1 MIIWLAA
8 IVLVVVDAAATV
20 PTPELILISPTPT
33 GESYTNDIPTLQ
45 PSTSLDLG
53 SVSLTSMSGKLPIYA
68 VATVES
74 SSVVSTNIT
83 QALQLPT
90 PAPSGKPPKSTGV
103 MVNECCECHPNNNN
117 NITNIHLELEEKLA
131 EINTEFNMIINETN
145 TQLDN
150 LEGQLKVT
158 ERKLA
163 HSEDQHRSAN
173 KKWLDANDELH
184 LMHSD
189 AIKQW
194 VNVTLIKEDIC
205 SGIKNILSRVSRR
218 SGLRQRYRKL
228 SRGTLEPMMKEGKRR
243 WNKLN
248 REMNGYQKQKVK
260 LVKRKMLEWWDK
272 STTIRPLVDSSL
284 NYTKLEPYADDMA
297 VSSKMTVVSAI
308 EETSKAILRF
318 LKKEKEDSRDEAQH
332 QRRNSR
338 RDNDKGKQKRQV
350 PKRQVNA
357 VEQPSAMNLK
367 VRTFFEYTLANS
379 NKLYEDGVKLLPLAI
394 VLSWARWSIV
404 GCILLFLG
412 MDVSLI
418 WTIVI
423 VKIVFGKRRMKEA
436 GSSDLT
442 HTNEEFEWM
451 TCITCDTPSLTLH
464 RRGHH
469 AYAFYKTNNP

>member
-1 MIIWLAA
+1 
-8 IVLVVVDAAATV
+8 
-20 PTPELILISPTPT
+20 
-33 GESYTNDIPTLQ
+33 
-45 PSTSLDLG
+45 
-53 SVSLTSMSGKLPIYA
+53 
-68 VATVES
+68 
-74 SSVVSTNIT
+74 
-83 QALQLPT
+83 
-90 PAPSGKPPKSTGV
+90 
-103 MVNECCECHPNNNN
+103 
-117 NITNIHLELEEKLA
+117 
-131 EINTEFNMIINETN
+131 MIINETN

-205 SGIKNILSRVSRR
+205 SGIKYTLSRVSRR

-442 HTNEEFEWM
+442 HTNEEFE
-451 TCITCDTPSLTLH
+451 
-464 RRGHH
+464 
-469 AYAFYKTNNP
+469 